1 MVLTLLGEPVAYAI
15 IKELAGRNPNQE
27 LKQVSWSPSD
37 RLPSLNTHPRFI
49 FSFRASWAEKD
60 DTYLLLR
67 CQAILWLPMLGRDM
81 NPILSAALVI
91 RTGSQRGSSSYPCE

>member
-67 CQAILWLPMLGRDM
+67 CQVILWPPMLGRDM
-81 NPILSAALVI
+81 NPNSVCCFGHQDRVAAW
-91 RTGSQRGSSSYPCE
+91 